1 MVYFSNQVKA
11 EGRILDIIA
20 SMTSLARAAY
30 SSGTEVSSSVK
41 ASSHPLIIPR
51 FASPSTTSPNR
62 DAIAASTS
70 PFVQRSQT
78 NSLTGSASNV
88 PMPKEGLV

>member
-30 SSGTEVSSSVK
+30 SSGTEASSSVK

-51 FASPSTTSPNR
+51 FASPSTTSPNL

-78 NSLTGSASNV
+78 KSLTGSASNV
-88 PMPKEGLV
+88 PMPTEDLV